1 MQPFRKEFR
10 ALSVELK
17 IFHEPLLNGKIFHE
31 PLLNGK
37 TEYDIVV
44 RKEQ

>member
-10 ALSVELK
+10 ALSVEVK
-17 IFHEPLLNGKIFHE
+17 IFHESLLNGKIFHE
-31 PLLNGK
+31 PFLNGR
-37 TEYDIVV
+37 TGYVIVV